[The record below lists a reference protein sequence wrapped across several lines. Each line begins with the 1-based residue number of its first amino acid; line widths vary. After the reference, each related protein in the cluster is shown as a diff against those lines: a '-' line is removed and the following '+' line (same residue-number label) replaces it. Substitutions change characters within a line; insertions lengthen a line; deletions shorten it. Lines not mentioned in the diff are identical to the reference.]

1 MQLLGPAPTQE
12 IWCGDLHFNKLTWS
26 WEWWLKFENLCVNYS
41 GSSSISALTPTFSHL
56 SDLLFLCLHSLTPD
70 FSFFDFLPMF
80 PRWGLYD
87 LGLDSYAGLLYCQ
100 SVLTLRPAQ
109 FFCSTDVMCYPSSI
123 TFIESLWP
131 TESSQDAIWLPLPF
145 NFSSSSHFCM
155 HIIQPT
161 NPAPCFPFS
170 GFSHDFSH
178 LHWAITHS
186 NFSVLSVL

>member
-26 WEWWLKFENLCVNYS
+26 WEWTLRFENLCVNYS

-56 SDLLFLCLHSLTPD
+56 PDWLFLLLNSLTPN
-70 FSFFDFLPMF
+70 FSFFHFLPTF

-109 FFCSTDVMCYPSSI
+109 FFCSTDVMW
-123 TFIESLWP
+123 SL
-131 TESSQDAIWLPLPF
+131 L
-145 NFSSSSHFCM
+145 H
-155 HIIQPT
+155 
-161 NPAPCFPFS
+161 
-170 GFSHDFSH
+170 H
-178 LHWAITHS
+178 LHWILMAYWIKPRCHLTSTPFQFQLLQSFLYAYHS
-186 NFSVLSVL
+186 AN